1 MTVGDFDG
9 GTLGFELLGNGL
21 HIGHVGAEK
30 YRFAGPRRFENIMAA
45 DIDQTAADKSDI
57 AHSKKFTELADR
69 IEKQNVLFK

>member
-21 HIGHVGAEK
+21 HIVHVRAEK
-30 YRFAGPRRFENIMAA
+30 YRFARPRRLENIMAA

-57 AHSKKFTELADR
+57 APQQKIH
-69 IEKQNVLFK
+69 